1 MPIFKIAYLP
11 PILIYAS
18 AGVSGLTSIVGIF
31 FIKDFL
37 SLSAAFVASIGF
49 WAGIPWALKMPIG
62 FLIDR
67 YWNLKQYFVYLGAFL
82 VSTSLLI
89 MYGILVHK
97 SVMSQYLEIKFWFVL
112 SSILTP
118 IGYVLQDVV
127 ADAMT
132 VEAVEPDFKNNTK
145 QGNKE
150 NIKREHTIVQLYGRF
165 AIIFGS
171 LLVGLVNLFIFKG
184 VDENYTDINLLYGKI
199 YLYALIIPAISI
211 SGIVL
216 FNFLNKNKAKALQF
230 KTTRLDYQIF
240 LGSCTFVIF
249 TVFFGTLNIPFS
261 SEVILISS
269 LCLVA
274 ILMRLLIKDLKK
286 DDQYTIVG
294 TAIII
299 FVFRA
304 MPSPGAG
311 LNWFEIDIL
320 GFNQSFFSVLSIT
333 SALITLIGMVVLRK
347 AMMRASLAKLFI
359 VLSILSA
366 TLYSP
371 SLFMYYELHQYT
383 SILTNGLVD
392 AKFIAI
398 LNTAVESPLAQVAM
412 IPMLAWIAKNAPSKY
427 KATFFAVFASFT
439 NIALSARELFTSYLN
454 KVFVI
459 SREVVDKQSNDI
471 LVKANYDN
479 LDNLLIS
486 LIIITLVVPITTIY
500 IIQKTKLKSTE

>member
-1 MPIFKIAYLP
+1 MLLFKIAYLP
-11 PILIYAS
+11 PLLIYAS

-37 SLSAAFVASIGF
+37 SLSAAFIASISF

-67 YWNLKQYFVYLGAFL
+67 YWNLKQYFVYLGALL
-82 VSTSLLI
+82 VSISLII

-97 SVMSQYLEIKFWFVL
+97 NFMLIYLDIQVWFII

-132 VEAVEPDFKNNTK
+132 VEAVEPGFKKNV
-145 QGNKE
+145 E
-150 NIKREHTIVQLYGRF
+150 IKKKDTIKKEHTIVQMYGRF
-165 AIIFGS
+165 AIILGS
-171 LLVGLVNLFIFKG
+171 LLVGLTNLLIFKD
-184 VDENYTDINLLYGKI
+184 VDTSYPDINLLYGKI
-199 YLYALIIPAISI
+199 YLYALIIPTISV
-211 SGIVL
+211 SGVIL
-216 FNFLNKNKAKALQF
+216 FNFLNKNSKKVIKF
-230 KTTRLDYQIF
+230 NTTKLDYQIF
-240 LGSCTFVIF
+240 IGSCIFVIF
-249 TVFFGTLNIPFS
+249 SIFLGTLNLLFS
-261 SEVILISS
+261 KEIILTSS
-269 LCLVA
+269 LLLIT

-286 DDQYTIVG
+286 ADQHTIVG

-311 LNWFEIDIL
+311 LNWFEIDVL
-320 GFNQSFFSVLSIT
+320 GFNQSFFSLLSVT
-333 SALITLIGMVVLRK
+333 SASITLIGMLILKK
-347 AMMRASLAKLFI
+347 AMMNAPLAKLFT

-366 TLYSP
+366 ILYIP
-371 SLFMYYELHQYT
+371 SLFMYYELHEYT
-383 SILTNGLVD
+383 KNITNGIVD

-412 IPMLAWIAKNAPSKY
+412 IPLLAWIARNAPVKY

-454 KVFVI
+454 KFFTI
-459 SREVVDKQSNDI
+459 NREVVNEQSNEI
-471 LVKANYDN
+471 LVKANYND

-486 LIIITLVVPITTIY
+486 LIIITLVIPLTTIY
-500 IIQKTKLKSTE
+500 FVQKTKYKSTE

>member
-11 PILIYAS
+11 PLLIYAS

-37 SLSAAFVASIGF
+37 SLSAAFIASIGF

-82 VSTSLLI
+82 VSISLLI

-97 SVMSQYLEIKFWFVL
+97 STMLQYLEIKTWFIL

-132 VEAVEPDFKNNTK
+132 VEAVEPSFKNITKQVNNNNTK
-145 QGNKE
+145 K
-150 NIKREHTIVQLYGRF
+150 EHTIVQLYGRF
-165 AIIFGS
+165 AIILGS
-171 LLVGLVNLFIFKG
+171 LIVGLINLFIFKG
-184 VDENYTDINLLYGKI
+184 VNENYVNINLLYGKV
-199 YLYALIIPAISI
+199 YLYALIIPAISV

-216 FNFLNKNKAKALQF
+216 FNFLNKNKTKASKF
-230 KTTRLDYQIF
+230 KTTKLDYQIF

-249 TVFFGTLNIPFS
+249 TLFFGTLNMPFS
-261 SEVILISS
+261 RELILISS
-269 LCLVA
+269 LLLVA

-286 DDQYTIVG
+286 EDQYTIVG

-333 SALITLIGMVVLRK
+333 SALITLIGMIVLRK
-347 AMMRASLAKLFI
+347 AMMKASLAKLFI

-366 TLYSP
+366 ILYFP
-371 SLFMYYELHQYT
+371 SLFMYYELHKYT
-383 SILTNGLVD
+383 SIITNGLVD

-454 KVFVI
+454 KVFVV
-459 SREVVDKQSNDI
+459 SREVVDKQSNEI
-471 LVKANYDN
+471 LVKANYDD

-486 LIIITLVVPITTIY
+486 LIIITLVIPIITIY
-500 IIQKTKLKSTE
+500 VIQKTKFKSTE

>member
-18 AGVSGLTSIVGIF
+18 AGVSGLTGIVGIF
-31 FIKDFL
+31 FIKDYL
-37 SLSAAFVASIGF
+37 SLSAAFIATIGF

-67 YWNLKQYFVYLGAFL
+67 YWSLKQYFVYLGAFL

-97 SVMSQYLEIKFWFVL
+97 SIMLQYLEIKVWFVL

-132 VEAVEPDFKNNTK
+132 VEAVEPNFKNNTK
-145 QGNKE
+145 KIKKE
-150 NIKREHTIVQLYGRF
+150 NTKKEHTIVQLYGRF
-165 AIIFGS
+165 AIILGS
-171 LLVGLVNLFIFKG
+171 LLVGLINLFIFKG
-184 VDENYTDINLLYGKI
+184 IDENYANINVLYGKI
-199 YLYALIIPAISI
+199 YLYALVIPAISV
-211 SGIVL
+211 SGIIL
-216 FNFLNKNKAKALQF
+216 FNFLNKNKIKTVDF
-230 KTTRLDYQIF
+230 KTTKLDYQIF
-240 LGSCTFVIF
+240 IGSCTYVVF
-249 TVFFGTLNIPFS
+249 TIFFGALNLSFS
-261 SEVILISS
+261 KEVILVSS
-269 LCLVA
+269 LLLIS

-286 DDQYTIVG
+286 EDQYTIVG

-320 GFNQSFFSVLSIT
+320 GFNQSFFSLLSVT
-333 SALITLIGMVVLRK
+333 SALITLLGMIILRK
-347 AMMRASLAKLFI
+347 VIMRISLAKLFI
-359 VLSILSA
+359 VLSIFSA
-366 TLYSP
+366 VLYTP
-371 SLFMYYELHQYT
+371 SLFMYYELHYYT
-383 SILTNGLVD
+383 SMMTNGLVD

-439 NIALSARELFTSYLN
+439 NIALSARELLTSYLN
-454 KVFVI
+454 KIFII
-459 SREVVDKQSNDI
+459 SREVVDEQSNEI
-471 LVKANYDN
+471 IVKANYND

-486 LIIITLVVPITTIY
+486 LIIITLVIPLITIY
-500 IIQKTKLKSTE
+500 LIQKTKLRSTE